1 MRVHFVYALWCPRP
15 LMSNRRSPLTYLEQN
30 PRLTAALQT
39 ACICAAVE
47 GLILMVLA
55 GILNHSFIAA
65 AVVSAGFLGPVSW
78 WLAPAVYRRLLRA
91 SS

>member
-1 MRVHFVYALWCPRP
+1 M
-15 LMSNRRSPLTYLEQN
+15 TYFEQN

-47 GLILMVLA
+47 GVILIVLA
-55 GILNHSFIAA
+55 SILNHSFIAA
-65 AVVSAGFLGPVSW
+65 AVFSLGFLGPASC

-91 SS
+91 TS